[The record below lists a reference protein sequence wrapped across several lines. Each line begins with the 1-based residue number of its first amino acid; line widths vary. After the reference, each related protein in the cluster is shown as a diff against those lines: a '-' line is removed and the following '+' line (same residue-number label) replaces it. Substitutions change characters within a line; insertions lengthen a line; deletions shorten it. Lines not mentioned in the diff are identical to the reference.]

1 MKITFFLSHL
11 KRSHGDLVFSVY
23 IRDVS
28 GRLGNR
34 FHHTLY
40 LHSAVSGWLQHC
52 DQKCS
57 EAVCRLSELGDW
69 LVMSFL
75 VQKEVVGLVGYIPSA
90 INLERGGVVGEW
102 RVASKFY
109 LLLLFGPI
117 IKTKM

>member
-1 MKITFFLSHL
+1 MEIWYFLFTSEILVGDWEIGFITRSISIQLFL
-11 KRSHGDLVFSVY
+11 
-23 IRDVS
+23 
-28 GRLGNR
+28 
-34 FHHTLY
+34 
-40 LHSAVSGWLQHC
+40 GWLQHC
-52 DQKCS
+52 DQKYS

-75 VQKEVVGLVGYIPSA
+75 VQKEVVGLVGYIPSV

-102 RVASKFY
+102 RVASMFY